1 MSTQEQKTDDLPV
14 ESANT
19 GDTTTTSTAALPKTS
34 VFGTR
39 TVFGGGKVALW
50 SISFLVGIAFG
61 LLTGVVAFLMRKPT
75 QFNDWTFVILMAVL
89 VGGCSV
95 CFCWAALVDRSTITG
110 AIPHPEENVEDTW
123 RTKAMAAALIGI
135 LFANVILVMLV
146 AFYDKPIPATTAAGA
161 LLILEIVGII
171 TGTCSYFVF
180 RKKDT
185 E

>member
-1 MSTQEQKTDDLPV
+1 MSSKEPNQKEELRTESTNASDTASPATPV
-14 ESANT
+14 
-19 GDTTTTSTAALPKTS
+19 LKTS
-34 VFGTR
+34 AFGTK
-39 TVFGGGKVALW
+39 TIFGGGKVALW
-50 SISFLVGIAFG
+50 SVSFFVGIAIG

-75 QFNDWTFVILMAVL
+75 QFNDWTFVILMAIL

-95 CFCWAALVDRSTITG
+95 CFCWIALVDRTTITG
-110 AIPHPEENVEDTW
+110 AIPHPEENVEDAW

-161 LLILEIVGII
+161 LLILEIVGIV
-171 TGTCSYFVF
+171 TGTCSYFIF